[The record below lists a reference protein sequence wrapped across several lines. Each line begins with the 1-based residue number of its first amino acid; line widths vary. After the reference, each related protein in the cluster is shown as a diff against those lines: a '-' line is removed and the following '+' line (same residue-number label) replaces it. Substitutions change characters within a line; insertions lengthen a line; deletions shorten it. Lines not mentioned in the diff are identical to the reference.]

1 MKNKQNLLRNL
12 FFIFIVIIQIA
23 LCIYYVNTKHN
34 LYIDEIWTFNL
45 SNNYFNPFVDS
56 NREYMNQWIDSKA
69 LLQSLTVRPGEEFS
83 YDSVFY
89 NQARDVHPPLY
100 YIIIHTICSFYPE
113 QFSIWFGIIPN
124 LIFFISTQVILLR
137 ISDKLFS
144 NKWLTILPC
153 ILYGFSW
160 GAINTVIYIR
170 MYMMLT
176 FFCVLSFYIHLLLFE
191 HYNTYKNLNKNYL
204 LSIFIVTVLG
214 FLTQYYYVI
223 FAFFLSGFYYLWL
236 YKNTEIKIAIKYA
249 TIVIGGIIT
258 GILIFPAFLQ
268 QLFRGYRGTE
278 AARNLL
284 KSNLEV
290 RLEKFIEIINMD
302 IFGNSLGLILVLFSL
317 CCLIK
322 LIQTFCE
329 ISINNSNRNFCIN
342 IKISNLNKFQENYTF
357 EISKN
362 NLVFCGIILFTTCI
376 FLLIV
381 KIAPFLDNRYIY
393 MLYPFLSLIL
403 IKSYVLWFGHIT
415 RNKIISFIMLFII
428 ISSNFNM
435 YNSNNIKFSFAW
447 KNTKEIEQIINTN
460 YPNINSIVISGNN
473 NWYPSVS
480 QLLLF
485 SKTKQTLIINQN
497 DCDKL
502 NKFLQPFI
510 NKNNAVIIYITNNVK
525 NEKAIIKNI
534 TLQSPYKSFKKLD
547 SNHGNT
553 YLFTK

>member
-1 MKNKQNLLRNL
+1 MKNKQNILRTL
-12 FFIFIVIIQIA
+12 FFIFIVSIQIA
-23 LCIYYVNTKHN
+23 VCIHYVNTKHN
-34 LYIDEIWTFNL
+34 LFIDEIWTFNL
-45 SNNYFNPFVDS
+45 SNSYFNPFLDS
-56 NREYMNQWIDSKA
+56 NKEYMNHWIDSKS
-69 LLQSLTVRPGEEFS
+69 LFQSLTVRPGEEFS

-89 NQARDVHPPLY
+89 NQAKDVHPPLY
-100 YIIIHTICSFYPE
+100 YMLIHTICSFYPE
-113 QFSIWFGIIPN
+113 QFSIWFGVIPN
-124 LIFFISTQVILLR
+124 LIFFIATQVILLKT
-137 ISDKLFS
+137 SDKLFN
-144 NKWLTILPC
+144 NKWISILPC
-153 ILYGFSW
+153 LLYGFSW

-176 FFCVLSFYIHLLLFE
+176 FFCVLSFYMHLLLFE
-191 HYNTYKNLNKNYL
+191 YYTTNKNLNKNYL
-204 LSIFIVTVLG
+204 LSIFIITILG
-214 FLTQYYYVI
+214 FLTQYYYII
-223 FAFFLSGFYYLWL
+223 FAFFLSVFYYLWL
-236 YKNTEIKIAIKYA
+236 HKNTEKKFAVKYA

-342 IKISNLNKFQENYTF
+342 IKMSNLNKFQENYTF

-381 KIAPFLDNRYIY
+381 KIAPFLENRYIY

-428 ISSNFNM
+428 ISSSFNM

-473 NWYPSVS
+473 NWHPSVS

-485 SKTKQTLIINQN
+485 NKTKQTLIINQN

-502 NKFLQPFI
+502 KKFLQPFI
-510 NKNNAVIIYITNNVK
+510 NKNNAVIIYITYNVK